1 MTVDWDFVVDC
12 DLYLAA
18 MWMMYL
24 VVCVMNWRNEVES
37 LDPIERNC
45 LFIRLSIVRRNCSAI
60 KLTIKPTFISRTC
73 IFNFS
78 NTSPCGMFG
87 KFWRLCKFCTPMKF
101 PNMPNGFTGNCVWW
115 LDSKE
120 IELKKIFK
128 YFTTSK
134 SEITLNVMNLYY
146 VWDFFDNPYRYY
158 HSYVNLH

>member
-1 MTVDWDFVVDC
+1 MKWKVLILQRKNIFGLNVDHGHHFD
-12 DLYLAA
+12 Y
-18 MWMMYL
+18 
-24 VVCVMNWRNEVES
+24 NE
-37 LDPIERNC
+37 
-45 LFIRLSIVRRNCSAI
+45 
-60 KLTIKPTFISRTC
+60 LTIKPTFISRTC

-115 LDSKE
+115 LDSRE
-120 IELKKIFK
+120 IKFE

-134 SEITLNVMNLYY
+134 NPNEITLNVMNLYY